1 MSIPAEKLN
10 YKINELPPRVNLLGW
25 GLLAIGILMILFSY
39 YVDRTRSSFNI
50 LITFMFLMSIGL
62 GSLFLVAL
70 EYVAGAVWST
80 PVRRISEFLSTI
92 LFSLPILAIPLYF
105 SMHELFHWSH
115 TADVQQDPVLLSK
128 APYLNINFFVI
139 RTLVCFAIWLGFYVL
154 IIRNSKRQDELKDQG
169 LTTKNIRISAIFM
182 PVFAITISLAA
193 IDWMMSLEP
202 HWVSTIFGVYYFS
215 GTILAALA
223 SATIVIVLL
232 KQKGYF
238 PHILKDHLYSLGA
251 LLFAFTN
258 FWAYIAFSQ
267 YLLIWYANV
276 PEETFWFLLRWQG
289 SWKIVSIVLI
299 VVHFLVPYFGLLS
312 QPAKMNPRRLLI
324 MSVWILFA
332 HLLDLYW
339 LVMPTFSK
347 KGVVLGWMEF
357 AFPIAAVGLIIIL
370 FSLKLKNNNII
381 PIGDPKL
388 QRGLDF
394 RL

>member
-169 LTTKNIRISAIFM
+169 LTTKNIRISAVFM